1 VGVPVPAAVKEVDTL
16 LEPGVHGDNR
26 RVAQTPAEYSRVN
39 LSSDPI
45 YRYLR
50 ITKGGPGGVP
60 GGASEQDLVDSA
72 WMQRLRRIHQLQS
85 AWWVFATAEHSRF
98 QHALGSMHLAG
109 EWARHL
115 HPSLSVCHEDA
126 PSAALV
132 EETMR
137 MAGLLHDVGHGPFG
151 HFFDENYL
159 DRWGIDHEVI
169 GRALISGPLGDM
181 IGSLGAS
188 PNADFEPGERVD
200 PRWVAYL
207 ISSAELADFQ
217 PPSWLAALKP
227 ALVGAYSAD
236 NMDYVPRDS
245 YICGV
250 ATGPVDVERIVHYSF
265 ISERGLTLHAHG
277 AEALYMFLSAR
288 LYLYSQVYFHRTV
301 RRIDL
306 QLREVFRPTVEL
318 LLGGNPLEMLDR
330 YQMLTEWSLL
340 SEVDRWALGHGDARQ
355 RELGAA
361 WGDVVA
367 RKLKWK
373 LIYQGHTDAKE
384 IPAGALSVTR
394 QQFARE
400 LRERLPKGLRDIVFE
415 VDVAAQESRAFNP
428 MTETADILIYE
439 PLEDRYQQSR
449 VLDLFKRLPVRMAL
463 FRIFAHDEAHRS
475 ELIRAANDVL
485 GLSST

>member
-1 VGVPVPAAVKEVDTL
+1 MTDAPL
-16 LEPGVHGDNR
+16 
-26 RVAQTPAEYSRVN
+26 EYSRVN

-60 GGASEQDLVDSA
+60 GQAAEQDLVDTA
-72 WMQRLRRIHQLQS
+72 WLQRLRRIHQLQS

-98 QHALGSMHLAG
+98 QHALGAMHLAG

-115 HPSLSVCHEDA
+115 HPTLSATFKET
-126 PSAALV
+126 PSIGLV

-137 MAGLLHDVGHGPFG
+137 IAGLLHDVGHGPFG

-159 DRWGIDHEVI
+159 DTWRIDHEVI
-169 GRALISGPLGDM
+169 GRSLITGPLA
-181 IGSLGAS
+181 SVVSELAAS
-188 PNADFEPGERVD
+188 PSVDFEPGERID
-200 PRWVAYL
+200 PQWVSYL
-207 ISSAELADFQ
+207 ISSADLDGFR
-217 PPSWLAALKP
+217 PPEWLATMKP
-227 ALVGAYSAD
+227 AMVGAYSAD

-250 ATGPVDVERIVHYSF
+250 AAGPVDVQRIIHYSF
-265 ISERGLTLHAHG
+265 VSGRGLTLHAHA
-277 AEALYMFLSAR
+277 AEALYMFLNAR
-288 LYLYSQVYFHRTV
+288 LYLYHQVYFHRTV

-306 QLREVFRPTVEL
+306 QLREVFRPTLEL
-318 LLGGNPLEMLDR
+318 VLGGNPLERMDR
-330 YQMLTEWSLL
+330 YQALTEWSLL
-340 SEVDRWALGHGDARQ
+340 SEVDRWAVGDGDAER
-355 RELGAA
+355 RELGRA

-373 LIYQGHTDAKE
+373 LIYQGLTDARD
-384 IPAGALSVTR
+384 IPSGALSVTR
-394 QQFARE
+394 EQFASR
-400 LRERLPKGLRDIVFE
+400 LRERLPKGLRGIEFE

-449 VLDLFKRLPVRMAL
+449 VLELFKRLPVRMAL
-463 FRIFAHDEAHRS
+463 FRIFARDDAHGQ
-475 ELIRAANDVL
+475 ELIKAANEVL
-485 GLSST
+485 KV

>member
-1 VGVPVPAAVKEVDTL
+1 
-16 LEPGVHGDNR
+16 
-26 RVAQTPAEYSRVN
+26 VAHTPPEYSRVN

-60 GGASEQDLVDSA
+60 GDASEQDLVDSA

-115 HPSLSVCHEDA
+115 YPSLSASCA
-126 PSAALV
+126 GTPSPALV

-137 MAGLLHDVGHGPFG
+137 VAGLLHDAGHGPFG

-159 DRWGIDHEVI
+159 DTWGIDHEVI
-169 GRALISGPLGDM
+169 GRTLITGPLAGH
-181 IGSLGAS
+181 IAALRAS
-188 PNADFEPGERVD
+188 PNADFEGGETVD

-207 ISSAELADFQ
+207 ISSGELADFQ
-217 PPSWLAALKP
+217 PPAWLSALKP
-227 ALVGAYSAD
+227 ALVGPYSAD

-250 ATGPVDVERIVHYSF
+250 ATGPVDVERIIHYSF

-330 YQMLTEWSLL
+330 YQVLTEWSLL

-355 RELGAA
+355 RELGEA

-384 IPAGALSVTR
+384 IPSGALTVTR
-394 QQFARE
+394 QQFASE
-400 LRERLPKGLRDIVFE
+400 LRDRLPRSLRDIVFE
-415 VDVAAQESRAFNP
+415 VDVAAQDSRAFNP

-439 PLEDRYQQSR
+439 PLENRYQQSR
-449 VLDLFKRLPVRMAL
+449 VLDLFKRLPVRMSL
-463 FRIFAHDEAHRS
+463 FRIFAHDEANRD

>member
-1 VGVPVPAAVKEVDTL
+1 MVD
-16 LEPGVHGDNR
+16 EAR
-26 RVAQTPAEYSRVN
+26 SEYSRVN

-50 ITKGGPGGVP
+50 ITRGGPDGVA
-60 GGASEQDLVDSA
+60 GGASEQDLVDAA

-98 QHALGSMHLAG
+98 QHALGAMHLSG

-115 HPSLSVCHEDA
+115 YPSLKVSCGEA
-126 PSAALV
+126 PSSQLV

-159 DRWGIDHEVI
+159 DTWGIDHEVI
-169 GRALISGPLGDM
+169 GRALIGGPLADL
-181 IGSLGAS
+181 IGELGAS
-188 PNADFEPGERVD
+188 PSTDFEPGERID

-207 ISSAELADFQ
+207 ISSRDLDGFE
-217 PPSWLAALKP
+217 PPPWLAVLRP
-227 ALVGAYSAD
+227 ALVGAFSAD

-250 ATGPVDVERIVHYSF
+250 SAGPVDVQRIIHYSF
-265 ISERGLTLHAHG
+265 ISVRGLTLHSHA
-277 AEALYMFLSAR
+277 AEALYMFLNAR

-306 QLREVFRPTVEL
+306 QLREVFRPTLEL
-318 LLGGNPLEMLDR
+318 LLGGNPLNRLDR
-330 YQMLTEWSLL
+330 YLGLTEWSLL
-340 SEVDRWALGHGDARQ
+340 SDVDRWAHGDGDRHK
-355 RELGAA
+355 RELGQAWAA
-361 WGDVVA
+361 VVA

-373 LIYQGHTDAKE
+373 LIYQGHTEARDV
-384 IPAGALSVTR
+384 PTGALMMTR
-394 QQFARE
+394 EQFARQ
-400 LRERLPKGLRDIVFE
+400 LREHLPEKLRDIVFE

-428 MTETADILIYE
+428 MTETADILFYE
-439 PLEDRYQQSR
+439 PLEGRFQQSR
-449 VLDLFKRLPVRMAL
+449 VLDLFRRLPVRMAL
-463 FRIFAHDEAHRS
+463 FRIFARDETHRD
-475 ELIRAANDVL
+475 ELIKAANGVL
-485 GLSST
+485 GLTS

>member
-1 VGVPVPAAVKEVDTL
+1 VTQPP
-16 LEPGVHGDNR
+16 P
-26 RVAQTPAEYSRVN
+26 EYSRVN

-60 GGASEQDLVDSA
+60 GNASEQDLVDSA
-72 WMQRLRRIHQLQS
+72 WLQRLRRIHQLQS

-98 QHALGSMHLAG
+98 QHALGSMHLSG

-115 HPSLSVCHEDA
+115 HPSLSAACKGT

-137 MAGLLHDVGHGPFG
+137 VAGLLHDVGHGPFG

-159 DRWGIDHEVI
+159 DTWGIDHEVV
-169 GRALISGPLGDM
+169 GRALIMGPLAGQ
-181 IGSLGAS
+181 IESLGAS
-188 PNADFEPGERVD
+188 PSADFAPGESVD
-200 PRWVAYL
+200 PRWVAFL
-207 ISSAELADFQ
+207 ISSAALAGFDA
-217 PPSWLAALKP
+217 PPWLQMLKP

-245 YICGV
+245 YICGIS
-250 ATGPVDVERIVHYSF
+250 TGPVDVPRIIHYSF
-265 ISERGLTLHAHG
+265 ISDRGLTLHAHA
-277 AEALYMFLSAR
+277 AEALYMFLNAR
-288 LYLYSQVYFHRTV
+288 LYLYHQVYFHRTV

-306 QLREVFRPTVEL
+306 QLREVFRPTLEL

-330 YQMLTEWSLL
+330 YQVLTEWSLL
-340 SEVDRWALGHGDARQ
+340 SEVDRWGLGQGDARQ

-361 WGDVVA
+361 WADVVA

-373 LIYQGHTDAKE
+373 LVYQGHTDARD
-384 IPAGALSVTR
+384 IPSGALSVTR
-394 QQFARE
+394 NDFARQ
-400 LRERLPKGLRDIVFE
+400 LRERLPERLRGIVFE

-428 MTETADILIYE
+428 MTETADILFYD

-449 VLDLFKRLPVRMAL
+449 VLELFKRLPVRMAL
-463 FRIFAHDEAHRS
+463 FRIFAHDDAHRA
-475 ELIRAANDVL
+475 ELIKAANDVL
-485 GLSST
+485 GLSS

>member
-1 VGVPVPAAVKEVDTL
+1 VT
-16 LEPGVHGDNR
+16 EP
-26 RVAQTPAEYSRVN
+26 PAEYSRVN

-50 ITKGGPGGVP
+50 ITKGGPGGVA
-60 GGASEQDLVDSA
+60 GDASEQDLVDSA

-98 QHALGSMHLAG
+98 QHALGAMHLAG
-109 EWARHL
+109 EWTRHL
-115 HPSLSVCHEDA
+115 YPSLSAACA
-126 PSAALV
+126 GTPSPMLV

-137 MAGLLHDVGHGPFG
+137 VAGLLHDVGHGPFG

-159 DRWGIDHEVI
+159 DTWGIDHEVI
-169 GRALISGPLGDM
+169 GRALITGDLAGH

-188 PNADFEPGERVD
+188 PSADFEPGERID
-200 PRWVAYL
+200 PQWVAYL
-207 ISSAELADFQ
+207 ISPVELDGFQ
-217 PPSWLAALKP
+217 APGWLEALKP

-250 ATGPVDVERIVHYSF
+250 AAGPVDIQRIIHYSF
-265 ISERGLTLHAHG
+265 ISERGLTLHSHA
-277 AEALYMFLSAR
+277 AEALYMFLNAR
-288 LYLYSQVYFHRTV
+288 LYLYHQVYFHRTV

-306 QLREVFRPTVEL
+306 QLREVFRPTLEAV
-318 LLGGNPLEMLDR
+318 LGGNPLSRLDR

-340 SEVDRWALGHGDARQ
+340 SEVSRWGLGQGDERQ

-361 WGDVVA
+361 WADVVA

-373 LIYQGHTDAKE
+373 LIYQGHTDARE
-384 IPAGALSVTR
+384 IPTGALTVTR
-394 QQFARE
+394 EQFAQQI
-400 LRERLPKGLRDIVFE
+400 RERLPKNLRDIVFE

-428 MTETADILIYE
+428 MTETADILLFD

-463 FRIFAHDEAHRS
+463 FRIFAHDETHRT
-475 ELIRAANDVL
+475 ELIGAANVVL
-485 GLSST
+485 GLTT

>member
-1 VGVPVPAAVKEVDTL
+1 MTDT
-16 LEPGVHGDNR
+16 P
-26 RVAQTPAEYSRVN
+26 PEYTRVN

-50 ITKGGPGGVP
+50 ITKGGPGGAP
-60 GGASEQDLVDSA
+60 GHASEQDLVDSA
-72 WMQRLRRIHQLQS
+72 WLQRLRRIHQLQS

-98 QHALGSMHLAG
+98 QHALGAMHLAG

-115 HPSLSVCHEDA
+115 YPTLSAACSGTPSK
-126 PSAALV
+126 ALV

-159 DRWGIDHEVI
+159 DTWRIDHEVI
-169 GRALISGPLGDM
+169 GRALITGPLAEMVGE
-181 IGSLGAS
+181 LGAS
-188 PNADFEPGERVD
+188 PGYDFETGESID

-207 ISSAELADFQ
+207 ISSAELDGFK
-217 PPSWLAALKP
+217 PPPWLAALKP

-250 ATGPVDVERIVHYSF
+250 AAGPVDVQRILHYSF
-265 ISERGLTLHAHG
+265 ISERGLTLHAHA

-288 LYLYSQVYFHRTV
+288 LYLYHQVYFHRTV

-318 LLGGNPLEMLDR
+318 LLGGNPLDRLDR
-330 YQMLTEWSLL
+330 YQVFTEWSLL
-340 SEVDRWALGHGDARQ
+340 SEVNRWALGDGDQQR
-355 RELGAA
+355 RELGRA
-361 WGDVVA
+361 WADVVA
-367 RKLKWK
+367 RKLKWR
-373 LIYQGHTDAKE
+373 LIYQGHTDARD
-384 IPAGALSVTR
+384 IPGTALSITR
-394 QQFARE
+394 QQFADQ
-400 LRERLPKGLRDIVFE
+400 LRERLPAKLRQIEFE

-449 VLDLFKRLPVRMAL
+449 VLDLFRRLPVRMAL
-463 FRIFAHDEAHRS
+463 FRIFAHDTEHRR
-475 ELIRAANDVL
+475 ELIKAANEVL
-485 GLSST
+485 GAAG

>member
-1 VGVPVPAAVKEVDTL
+1 MTV
-16 LEPGVHGDNR
+16 
-26 RVAQTPAEYSRVN
+26 TPPEYSRVN

-50 ITKGGPGGVP
+50 ITKGGAGGVA
-60 GGASEQDLVDSA
+60 GQASEQDLVDAA

-115 HPSLSVCHEDA
+115 YPSLSAACDGT
-126 PSAALV
+126 PSSALV

-159 DRWGIDHEVI
+159 DTWGVDHEVI
-169 GRALISGPLGDM
+169 GRALVTGPLAEHV
-181 IGSLGAS
+181 GSLGAS
-188 PNADFEPGERVD
+188 PTADFEPGERID

-207 ISSAELADFQ
+207 ISPTELGGFEPA
-217 PPSWLAALKP
+217 SWLAALKP

-250 ATGPVDVERIVHYSF
+250 ATGPVDVQRIIHYSF
-265 ISERGLTLHAHG
+265 ISDRGLTLHAHA
-277 AEALYMFLSAR
+277 AEALYMFLNAR
-288 LYLYSQVYFHRTV
+288 LYLYHQVYFHRTV

-306 QLREVFRPTVEL
+306 QLREVFRPTLDL
-318 LLGGNPLEMLDR
+318 LLGGNPLESLDR
-330 YQMLTEWSLL
+330 YQALTEWSLL
-340 SEVDRWALGHGDARQ
+340 SEVSRWGLGQGDARQ

-361 WGDVVA
+361 WADVVA
-367 RKLKWK
+367 RRLKWK
-373 LIYQGHTDAKE
+373 LIYQGHTDARD
-384 IPAGALSVTR
+384 IPSGALTVTR
-394 QQFARE
+394 EQFARE
-400 LRERLPKGLRDIVFE
+400 LRERLPERLRDIVFE

-428 MTETADILIYE
+428 MTETADILLYE

-463 FRIFAHDEAHRS
+463 FRIFAHDEAHRG
-475 ELIRAANDVL
+475 ELIRAANEVL
-485 GLSST
+485 GLTV

>member
-1 VGVPVPAAVKEVDTL
+1 MAEL
-16 LEPGVHGDNR
+16 
-26 RVAQTPAEYSRVN
+26 PAEYSRAN

-50 ITKGGPGGVP
+50 ITKGGPGGVA
-60 GGASEQDLVDSA
+60 GLAAEQDLVDSA
-72 WMQRLRRIHQLQS
+72 WLQRLRRIHQLQS

-98 QHALGSMHLAG
+98 QHALGAMHLAG

-115 HPSLSVCHEDA
+115 YPSLRASCESV
-126 PSAALV
+126 PSAQVV

-159 DRWGIDHEVI
+159 DAWGIDHEVI
-169 GRALISGPLGDM
+169 GRALITGPLAPL
-181 IGSLGAS
+181 IEALGAS
-188 PNADFEPGERVD
+188 PSADFERREQID

-207 ISSAELADFQ
+207 ISSADLDGFH
-217 PPSWLAALKP
+217 PPPWLAALRP

-250 ATGPVDVERIVHYSF
+250 AAGPVDVQRIIHYSF
-265 ISERGLTLHAHG
+265 ISERGLTLHAHA

-288 LYLYSQVYFHRTV
+288 LYLYHQVYFHRTV

-306 QLREVFRPTVEL
+306 QLREVFRPTLQL
-318 LLGGNPLEMLDR
+318 LLGGNPLQLLDR
-330 YQMLTEWSLL
+330 YQALTEWSLL
-340 SEVDRWALGHGDARQ
+340 SEVNRWAAGDGDAER
-355 RELGAA
+355 RELGRA
-361 WGDVVA
+361 WADVVA
-367 RKLKWK
+367 RKLRWK
-373 LIYQGHTDAKE
+373 LIYQGHTDARD
-384 IPAGALSVTR
+384 IPNEALSVTR
-394 QQFARE
+394 EQFARHI
-400 LRERLPKGLRDIVFE
+400 RERLPETARDIVFE

-428 MTETADILIYE
+428 INETADILIYE

-463 FRIFAHDEAHRS
+463 FRIFAHDEAHSR
-475 ELIRAANDVL
+475 ELIQAANDVL
-485 GLSST
+485 GVG

>member
-1 VGVPVPAAVKEVDTL
+1 MAKL
-16 LEPGVHGDNR
+16 
-26 RVAQTPAEYSRVN
+26 PAEYSRTN

-60 GGASEQDLVDSA
+60 GMSAEQDLVDSA
-72 WMQRLRRIHQLQS
+72 WLQRLRRIHQLQS

-98 QHALGSMHLAG
+98 QHALGAMHLAG

-115 HPSLSVCHEDA
+115 YPSLAECCSGT

-137 MAGLLHDVGHGPFG
+137 MAGL
-151 HFFDENYL
+151 
-159 DRWGIDHEVI
+159 DHEVI
-169 GRALISGPLGDM
+169 GRALITGPLAELVAG
-181 IGSLGAS
+181 LGAS
-188 PNADFEPGERVD
+188 PNGDFEPQERID

-207 ISSAELADFQ
+207 IAGPDLAGFVA
-217 PPSWLAALKP
+217 PPWLAALKP

-250 ATGPVDVERIVHYSF
+250 AAGPVDVQRILHYSF
-265 ISERGLTLHAHG
+265 ISQRGLTLHAHA

-288 LYLYSQVYFHRTV
+288 LYLYHQVYFHRTV

-318 LLGGNPLEMLDR
+318 VLGGNPLERLDD
-330 YQMLTEWSLL
+330 YLMFTEWALLTE
-340 SEVDRWALGHGDARQ
+340 VNRWALGEGDAQR
-355 RELGAA
+355 RELGQA
-361 WGDVVA
+361 WADVVA
-367 RKLKWK
+367 RKLKWR
-373 LIYQGHTDAKE
+373 LIYQGHTDAAE
-384 IPAGALSVTR
+384 VTGVALSVTR
-394 QQFARE
+394 EEFAGQI
-400 LRERLPKGLRDIVFE
+400 RERLPAKLNKIKFE

-428 MTETADILIYE
+428 ITETADILLYD

-449 VLDLFKRLPVRMAL
+449 VLDLFRRLPVRMTL
-463 FRIFAHDEAHRS
+463 FRIFARDSAHSR
-475 ELIRAANDVL
+475 ELIKAANEVL
-485 GLSST
+485 GTTT